1 MNALVL
7 VWNDEP
13 EVVVEKEEDEAKAMD
28 TSIIDHDTDMDIK
41 SFDSESP
48 ILQSSNGD
56 DSNGET
62 EKMGETI
69 NVSDEHLS
77 SLEMFDDT
85 FSVPTEEKE
94 CKEEEDDFD
103 EDTVKVEH

>member
-1 MNALVL
+1 ML
-7 VWNDEP
+7 VWNDSLEP
-13 EVVVEKEEDEAKAMD
+13 EVLVEEEEDPKPMD

-48 ILQSSNGD
+48 ILQSSNDD
-56 DSNGET
+56 DSNGEN

-69 NVSDEHLS
+69 NISDERLS
-77 SLEMFDDT
+77 SLEMFDDS

-94 CKEEEDDFD
+94 SKEEEDDFD